1 MKTLAFVLVDKV
13 SHKIVGLAPIET
25 VCKLF
30 SSVKI
35 ERLYNLN
42 TWFTAM
48 YAR

>member
-1 MKTLAFVLVDKV
+1 MEIITFVLVDKV

-30 SSVKI
+30 LSVKI
-35 ERLYNLN
+35 ERLYHPNAL
-42 TWFTAM
+42 FTVM